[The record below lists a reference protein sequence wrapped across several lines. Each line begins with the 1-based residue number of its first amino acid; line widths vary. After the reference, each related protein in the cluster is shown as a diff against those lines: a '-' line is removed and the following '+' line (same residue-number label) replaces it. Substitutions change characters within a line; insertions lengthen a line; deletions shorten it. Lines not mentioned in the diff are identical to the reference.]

1 MNLISPYATLIETFK
16 VLTLPMQNNCIKTL
30 DAPKVKRREC
40 RFSNVFDLGK
50 FQTNCR
56 KHKGSVNEVTLALI
70 GISLKEYSNNRGMLD
85 FKEMTIA
92 SSFSLVNFPS
102 KREEIVGG
110 NHWIP

>member
-1 MNLISPYATLIETFK
+1 MTIISPYATLVETFK
-16 VLTLPMQNNCIKTL
+16 VITLPMQNNCIKPLT
-30 DAPKVKRREC
+30 APKVKRREC
-40 RFSNVFDLGK
+40 RFSPVFDLNK

-56 KHKGSVNEVTLALI
+56 KYKGSVNEVTLSLI
-70 GISLKEYSNNRGMLD
+70 GISLKEYSDNRGMYD

-102 KREEIVGG
+102 TPEEIVGG